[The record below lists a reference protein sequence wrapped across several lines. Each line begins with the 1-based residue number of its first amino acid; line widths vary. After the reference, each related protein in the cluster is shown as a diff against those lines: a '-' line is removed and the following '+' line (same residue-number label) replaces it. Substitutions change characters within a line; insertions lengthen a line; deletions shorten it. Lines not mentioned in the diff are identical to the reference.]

1 MKWPTSWPRIAL
13 SLLVFGLNFHTWT
26 HSRSSGF
33 VEGAGWTTERKLEA
47 RYGQQVRSL
56 WYHGFD
62 NYMKHA
68 FPLDELRPLSCKGRG
83 PDLINPANIA
93 TNDVDGNFSVTLVD
107 ALDTFVVLNDT
118 AGFEQAV
125 RNTIDHVQ
133 FDVDTK
139 PQVFETTIRV
149 LGGLLSGHLFA
160 NQTGQPFH
168 LPWYHGELLDLARDL
183 GTRMLPAFM
192 TPTGL
197 PVARVNLRHGL
208 LRTEAVDTCTAG
220 AGSLILE
227 FGLLSRL
234 TGDTRFEK
242 AAYKAFFALWN
253 RRSDIG
259 LVGNTIN
266 TFTGSW
272 MRPEVSGVGAGIDSF
287 FEYALKW
294 YIMSGEVEFLDVW
307 QEAYAAIMRYSRAPD
322 GFWGDLAY
330 NTFDSLSAF
339 WPGLQVLAGDIE
351 NAIKSHLTYWN
362 LWRMHSGLPEVW
374 DMSYRQAT
382 SLQYPLRP
390 EFVESTWYL
399 YRATRDPFYLDVGGR
414 ILYDLITRSKVG
426 CGLAS
431 IKDLR
436 SKAHEDRMESFV
448 LSETL
453 KYLYLLFDEDNPVHR
468 DDSNYV
474 FTTEGH
480 ILWLEPAHLQPMSPI
495 RRKLRGSE
503 HHHCPAYEPPLVA
516 YDNESM
522 GSGLTAG
529 IRARA
534 DSEYIRELIG
544 VRASEHDMKW
554 WLEGGWCEIPRPHL
568 FSFDFILS
576 PGGQA
581 VPEDAHPTVEKIT
594 FVPDGYMLYN
604 VSGIRAHIVSR
615 LDGKGYDVT
624 KLGPFAVKTGQVVYV
639 NDPEL
644 VLAPLDVHGVLDRAN
659 TRRISEVGLRFHLRY
674 VDPLFHLQTGLNEE
688 GPTELFVTASTALFG
703 GDPNAPSSSEGHPP
717 LSFGRGEGVALV
729 ADPSNPLGCAPYTRT
744 FADDAVLVQRG
755 DCTFL
760 EKLVHAR
767 RAGASGVIVVSDEET
782 NINPSADKTDLDGL
796 EDLIDDAVVVVLR
809 RSVGEAVS
817 AMLAAAEDRGI
828 GQVLVAIESEAQD
841 VQPLVDEYLDDGARD
856 VEMEPDAP
864 REAARMLY
872 INGHPLVN
880 TRLVV

>member
-1 MKWPTSWPRIAL
+1 MKLPTSLPRTIL
-13 SLLVFGLNFHTWT
+13 SLLVVGLNFHTWT
-26 HSRSSGF
+26 HSQSSSGF
-33 VEGAGWTTERKLEA
+33 VEGGWTREKKLDA
-47 RYGQQVRSL
+47 RYQVRSL

-62 NYMKHA
+62 NYMKNA

-83 PDLINPANIA
+83 PDWEDPINIG

-107 ALDTFVVLNDT
+107 VLDTFVVLNDT
-118 AGFEQAV
+118 AGFERAV
-125 RNTIDHVQ
+125 RNTIDYVQ
-133 FDVDTK
+133 FDIDTK

-168 LPWYHGELLDLARDL
+168 LPWYRGELLDLAHDL
-183 GTRMLPAFM
+183 GERLLPAFM

-197 PVARVNLRHGL
+197 PIARINLRHGL
-208 LRTEAVDTCTAG
+208 VRSETVDTCTAG

-253 RRSDIG
+253 RKSDIG

-272 MRPEVSGVGAGIDSF
+272 MRPEISSIGAGIDSF

-307 QEAYAAIMRYSRAPD
+307 QEAYAAIMRYVRAPD
-322 GFWGDLAY
+322 GFWYRSVNIHTGDLAY

-362 LWRMHSGLPEVW
+362 LWRIHSGLPEVW
-374 DMSYRQAT
+374 DMGFRQAT

-431 IKDLR
+431 IQDLR

-453 KYLYLLFDEDNPVHR
+453 KYLYLLFDEDNPIHS

-474 FTTEGH
+474 LSTEGH
-480 ILWLEPAHLQPMSPI
+480 ILWLEPGQVQPMSAV
-495 RRKLRGSE
+495 RRKLRGAE
-503 HHHCPAYEPPLVA
+503 HHHCPAYAPPLVA
-516 YDNESM
+516 FDDDTLEH
-522 GSGLTAG
+522 GLTAG

-534 DSEYIRELIG
+534 DAEYIRELIG
-544 VRASEHDMKW
+544 VKPNEHDMQW
-554 WLEGGWCEIPRPHL
+554 WSESGWCEIPKPHL
-568 FSFDFILS
+568 FSFDFVLS

-581 VPEDAHPTVEKIT
+581 VPEDPHPTVEKIT

-604 VSGIRAHIVSR
+604 VTGIRAHIVSR
-615 LDGKGYDVT
+615 LDGKGYDIT

-639 NDPEL
+639 NDPGL
-644 VLAPLDVHGVLDRAN
+644 VLAPLDVHGALDRVS
-659 TRRISEVGLRFHLRY
+659 TRRSSEVGLRFHLQY
-674 VDPLFHLQTGLNEE
+674 TDPLFHIQTGFNAD
-688 GPTELFVTASTALFG
+688 GPTELFATASTALFG
-703 GDPNAPSSSEGHPP
+703 ADPNAPVPVDGTSPIRFGH
-717 LSFGRGEGVALV
+717 GEGVRLV
-729 ADPSNPLGCAPYTRT
+729 RAPDNPLGCKPYART
-744 FADDAVLVQRG
+744 FAGDAVFVYRG
-755 DCTFL
+755 ECTFL

-767 RAGASGVIVVSDEET
+767 RAGASGVVVISDEDLH
-782 NINPSADKTDLDGL
+782 INPSAEAADLDGVEEL
-796 EDLIDDAVVVVLR
+796 VSDAVAVVLR
-809 RSVGEAVS
+809 RPVGEAVT
-817 AMLAAAEDRGI
+817 AMMAAAEERGV
-828 GQVLVAIESEAQD
+828 GQVV
-841 VQPLVDEYLDDGARD
+841 VQV
-856 VEMEPDAP
+856 EPDADMGVDVDVETDENAP
-864 REAARMLY
+864 RDVVRMLY

-880 TRLVV
+880 TRLLV

>member
-1 MKWPTSWPRIAL
+1 MKWPSSWPRFIL
-13 SLLVFGLNFHTWT
+13 SLLLVGLNFHAWT
-26 HSRSSGF
+26 RSPSSGF
-33 VEGAGWTTERKLEA
+33 AEGAGWTKERKLDASATSYIIRE
-47 RYGQQVRSL
+47 QVRSL

-83 PDLINPANIA
+83 PDPLHAADIA

-107 ALDTFVVLNDT
+107 TLDTFVVLNDT
-118 AGFEQAV
+118 AGFERAV
-125 RNTIDHVQ
+125 RNTIDFVQ
-133 FDVDTK
+133 FDVNTK

-168 LPWYHGELLDLARDL
+168 LPWYRGELLDLAHDL
-183 GTRMLPAFM
+183 GQRLLPAFM

-197 PVARVNLRHGL
+197 PIARVNLRHGL
-208 LRTEAVDTCTAG
+208 LSTETVDTCTAG

-234 TGDTRFEK
+234 TGDARFEK

-253 RRSDIG
+253 RKSDLG

-266 TFTGSW
+266 TLTGSW
-272 MRPEVSGVGAGIDSF
+272 LRPEVSGIGAGIDSF

-307 QEAYAAIMRYSRAPD
+307 QEAYASIMRYSRAPD
-322 GFWGDLAY
+322 GFWYRSVNIHTGDTSY

-436 SKAHEDRMESFV
+436 SKTHEDRMESFV

-453 KYLYLLFDEDNPVHR
+453 KYLYLLFDEDNPVHS

-480 ILWLEPAHLQPMSPI
+480 ILWLDSAHIHPMSAV

-516 YDNESM
+516 FDD
-522 GSGLTAG
+522 TAN
-529 IRARA
+529 
-534 DSEYIRELIG
+534 
-544 VRASEHDMKW
+544 EHDMKW
-554 WLEGGWCEIPRPHL
+554 WSEGGWCEIPKPHL

-576 PGGQA
+576 PGGQL
-581 VPEDAHPTVEKIT
+581 VPEDPHPTVEKIT
-594 FVPDGYMLYN
+594 FVSDGYVLYN
-604 VSGIRAHIVSR
+604 VTGIRAHIVSR
-615 LDGKGYDVT
+615 LDGKGYDIT
-624 KLGPFAVKTGQVVYV
+624 RLGPFAVKTGQVVYV
-639 NDPEL
+639 NDPG
-644 VLAPLDVHGVLDRAN
+644 LDWHPW
-659 TRRISEVGLRFHLRY
+659 TPYGLFA
-674 VDPLFHLQTGLNEE
+674 
-688 GPTELFVTASTALFG
+688 TASTALFG
-703 GDPNAPSSSEGHPP
+703 GDPMHSVIRDDSLLRFGH
-717 LSFGRGEGVALV
+717 GEGVRVVLE
-729 ADPSNPLGCAPYTRT
+729 PSNSLGCAPYTRT
-744 FADDAVLVQRG
+744 FTDEAVLVHRG
-755 DCTFL
+755 ECTFL
-760 EKLVHAR
+760 ENSVHNVGGR
-767 RAGASGVIVVSDEET
+767 GGA
-782 NINPSADKTDLDGL
+782 
-796 EDLIDDAVVVVLR
+796 
-809 RSVGEAVS
+809 
-817 AMLAAAEDRGI
+817 GI
-828 GQVLVAIESEAQD
+828 GEVLVAVESEIQD
-841 VQPLVDEYLDDGARD
+841 YQPLVDQYLEDPARTQ
-856 VEMEPDAP
+856 EADADRSIP
-864 REAARMLY
+864 RDANRMLY
-872 INGHPLVN
+872 INGHPLIN
-880 TRLVV
+880 TRLLH